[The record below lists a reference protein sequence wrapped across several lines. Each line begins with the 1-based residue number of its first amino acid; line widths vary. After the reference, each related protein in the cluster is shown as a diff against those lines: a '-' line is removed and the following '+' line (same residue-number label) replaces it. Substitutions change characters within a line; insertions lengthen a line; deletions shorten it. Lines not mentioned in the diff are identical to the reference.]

1 MVNGWSAGEEVT
13 MIHLH
18 NVFTNSHLD
27 EIIKIMSKYST
38 IIAKEV
44 HMFKQTPNWRNGVV
58 TFKMKLKAQVELP
71 TFIYEEQMGNT
82 VEITSDINI
91 RKRVGN
97 A

>member
-1 MVNGWSAGEEVT
+1 

-58 TFKMKLKAQVELP
+58 TFKMKLKALKK
-71 TFIYEEQMGNT
+71 
-82 VEITSDINI
+82 EIEKKVFPSPFKKLIFSQF
-91 RKRVGN
+91 
-97 A
+97 